1 MGKLGRKIKSG
12 VRLGLKG
19 AVVGGAL
26 LGAGLGVKQEYDGL
40 KGDIRADNRA
50 TLMSSFKDNPQI
62 SPMKEGAVVG
72 QAGIGVQPTRS
83 APAPRQL
90 PPPAPPIAPF
100 EARAKKAG
108 KTAGIKA
115 VAGVVSGQQGVGSA
129 VRDIAGAVFD
139 AGQEPEDPILS
150 NISRAG
156 RDAQAGATVAVGAE
170 NIRASNRELLG
181 QLGGKVKRKLKFG
194 K

>member
-62 SPMKEGAVVG
+62 
-72 QAGIGVQPTRS
+72 
-83 APAPRQL
+83 
-90 PPPAPPIAPF
+90 
-100 EARAKKAG
+100 
-108 KTAGIKA
+108 
-115 VAGVVSGQQGVGSA
+115 
-129 VRDIAGAVFD
+129 
-139 AGQEPEDPILS
+139 
-150 NISRAG
+150 
-156 RDAQAGATVAVGAE
+156 
-170 NIRASNRELLG
+170 
-181 QLGGKVKRKLKFG
+181 
-194 K
+194 